1 MARVRVFDISRFEAD
16 MSLFD
21 WLMPGGGLQLEGKGL
36 RLRPGRMGDYAQWS
50 KVRGQSKSF
59 LQPWE
64 PTWRD
69 DELTRGSFRRR
80 LSAYSYDLDR
90 HLSYPLFI
98 FRESDFALVG
108 GITLGQVRR
117 GVIQSATIGYWIGE
131 AYAGNGYASAAVET
145 VVSFAFNRLALHR
158 VEAACVPDN
167 MASMGVLIKQ
177 GFQLEGRAS
186 SYLKINGVWRDHLL
200 FGLVSPE

>member
-1 MARVRVFDISRFEAD
+1 

-21 WLMPGGGLQLEGKGL
+21 WLSPGGGLRLDGKGV
-36 RLRPGRMGDYAQWS
+36 RLRPGRMGDYEQWAAL
-50 KVRGQSKSF
+50 RGQSKAF

-69 DELTRGSFRRR
+69 DDLTRGSFRRR
-80 LSAYSYDLDR
+80 ISAYNYDLDR

-98 FRESDFALVG
+98 FRETDFALVG

-117 GVIQSATIGYWIGE
+117 GVIQSATIGYWIGQDH
-131 AYAGNGYASAAVET
+131 AGKGYASAAVEAS
-145 VVSFAFNRLALHR
+145 VSFAFNRLALHR

-167 MASMGVLIKQ
+167 FASQRVLMKQ
-177 GFQLEGRAS
+177 GFQLEGQAS

-200 FGLVSPE
+200 FGRVSPE